1 MNITLIEIPKIEN
14 ILGTIGVVEN
24 DTLPFEM
31 KGFIICTI
39 FLVQLIVADMRK
51 ELRQV

>member
-31 KGFIICTI
+31 KKVLF
-39 FLVQLIVADMRK
+39 VRYS
-51 ELRQV
+51 

>member
-1 MNITLIEIPKIEN
+1 MNITLIKSKIEN

-31 KGFIICTI
+31 KGFI
-39 FLVQLIVADMRK
+39 FVRYS
-51 ELRQV
+51 